1 MANEFKQGQYNI
13 SLPDVTKDSTLLACE
28 DGVSVS
34 TLFSSYQYR
43 NITLALNVVGATELL
58 SPDASIDLSG
68 KTEFECQIRQM
79 GQITPMFANPI
90 YLNFMSNLKASSSLW
105 TNFLHLTVQ
114 KYNNIAQGEIFLNLR
129 MFRASATSKTWT
141 FMCYVN
147 VAQRGSDSM
156 KGTVT
161 SNPSSATGTFLYPLS
176 FYSGTAVL
184 ATDILGISYS
194 IIGSGGS
201 STPLIYLNYHTF

>member
-13 SLPDVTKDSTLLACE
+13 SLPDVTKNSTLLACE

-43 NITLALNVVGATELL
+43 NITLTLNVVGATEIL

-90 YLNFMSNLKASSSLW
+90 YLNFMSNIKASSSLW

-184 ATDILGISYS
+184 ATEILGISYS

>member
-13 SLPDVTKDSTLLACE
+13 SLPDVTKNSTLLACE

-34 TLFSSYQYR
+34 SLFSSYQYGTIR
-43 NITLALNVVGATELL
+43 LPLSVTGSTDIL
-58 SPDASIDLSG
+58 SPDATIDLSG

-79 GQITPMFANPI
+79 GQINPMFANPI
-90 YLNFMSNLKASSSLW
+90 YLNFMSNTTSSASLGA
-105 TNFLHLTVQ
+105 NFLHLTVQ

-129 MFRASATSKTWT
+129 MFRTSATSKTWT

-161 SNPSSATGTFLYPLS
+161 SNPSTATGTFLYPLS
-176 FYSGTAVL
+176 FYSGTVVL

-194 IIGSGGS
+194 IVGSGGS

>member
-1 MANEFKQGQYNI
+1 MSNEFKQGQYNI
-13 SLPDVTKDSTLLACE
+13 SLPDVTKNSTLLACE

-34 TLFSSYQYR
+34 SLFSSYQYG
-43 NITLALNVVGATELL
+43 NIRLPLNVVGLTDIL
-58 SPDASIDLSG
+58 SPDATIDLSG
-68 KTEFECQIRQM
+68 KTEFECQIREM

-90 YLNFMSNLKASSSLW
+90 YLNFMSNTKSSGSSW

-114 KYNNIAQGEIFLNLR
+114 AYNNIAQGQIFLNLR

-161 SNPSSATGTFLYPLS
+161 SNPSTATGTFLYPLS
-176 FYSGTAVL
+176 FYSGTVVL
-184 ATDILGISYS
+184 ATNILGIAYS
-194 IIGSGGS
+194 ITGSGGS

>member
-1 MANEFKQGQYNI
+1 M
-13 SLPDVTKDSTLLACE
+13 
-28 DGVSVS
+28 
-34 TLFSSYQYR
+34 
-43 NITLALNVVGATELL
+43 
-58 SPDASIDLSG
+58 
-68 KTEFECQIRQM
+68 
-79 GQITPMFANPI
+79 
-90 YLNFMSNLKASSSLW
+90 

-114 KYNNIAQGEIFLNLR
+114 KYNNIAQGQIFLNLR
-129 MFRASATSKTWT
+129 MFQASATSTTWT

-201 STPLIYLNYHTF
+201 STPLIYLNYHTY

>member
-1 MANEFKQGQYNI
+1 MANEFKQGQHNI
-13 SLPDVTKDSTLLACE
+13 SLPDVTRHSTLLACE

-34 TLFSSYQYR
+34 TLFSSYQYGTIR
-43 NITLALNVVGATELL
+43 LPLNVVGSPGML
-58 SPDASIDLSG
+58 SPDATIDLSG
-68 KTEFECQIRQM
+68 KTEFECQIREM

-90 YLNFMSNLKASSSLW
+90 YLNFMSNITSSTSFW
-105 TNFLHLTVQ
+105 TNFLHLTPQ
-114 KYNNIAQGEIFLNLR
+114 KYNSIAQGKIFLNLR

-141 FMCYVN
+141 FMCYFN
-147 VAQRGSDSM
+147 IAQRGSDSM

-161 SNPSSATGTFLYPLS
+161 SNPSLSAGTLYPLS
-176 FYSGTAVL
+176 FYSGTVVL

-194 IIGSGGS
+194 IDGSGVP

>member
-13 SLPDVTKDSTLLACE
+13 SLPNVTKNSTLLACE

-34 TLFSSYQYR
+34 SLFSSYQYG
-43 NITLALNVVGATELL
+43 NIRLPLSVTGLTEIL
-58 SPDASIDLSG
+58 SPDATIDLSG

-79 GQITPMFANPI
+79 GQIDPMFANPI
-90 YLNFMSNLKASSSLW
+90 YLNFMSNTTSSGSLW

-114 KYNNIAQGEIFLNLR
+114 KYNNIAQGQIFLNLR
-129 MFRASATSKTWT
+129 MFRTSATSKTWT
-141 FMCYVN
+141 FMCYFN
-147 VAQRGSDSM
+147 IAQRGSDSM

-161 SNPSSATGTFLYPLS
+161 SNPSLSAGTLYPLS
-176 FYSGTAVL
+176 FYSGTVVL

-194 IIGSGGS
+194 IDGSGGP

>member
-1 MANEFKQGQYNI
+1 MANEFKKGSYNI

-43 NITLALNVVGATELL
+43 NITLTLNVVGATELL
-58 SPDASIDLSG
+58 SPDATIDLSG
-68 KTEFECQIRQM
+68 KTEFECQIRLM
-79 GQITPMFANPI
+79 GQITPLFANPI
-90 YLNFMSNLKASSSLW
+90 YLNFMSNIKASSSLW

-114 KYNNIAQGEIFLNLR
+114 KYNNIAQGQIFLNLR
-129 MFRASATSKTWT
+129 MFQASATSTTWT

-201 STPLIYLNYHTF
+201 STPLIYLNYHTY

>member
-1 MANEFKQGQYNI
+1 MANEFKKGSYNI

-43 NITLALNVVGATELL
+43 NITLPLNVIGVTEIL
-58 SPDASIDLSG
+58 SPDATIDLSG
-68 KTEFECQIRQM
+68 KTEFECQIRLM
-79 GQITPMFANPI
+79 GQITPLFANPI
-90 YLNFMSNLKASSSLW
+90 YLNFMSNIKASSSLW

-114 KYNNIAQGEIFLNLR
+114 KYNNIAQGQIFLNLR

-141 FMCYVN
+141 FMCYAN

-161 SNPSSATGTFLYPLS
+161 SNPSTATGTFLYPLS
-176 FYSGTAVL
+176 FYSGTVVL

-194 IIGSGGS
+194 IVGSGGS
-201 STPLIYLNYHTF
+201 STPLIYLNYHTY

>member
-1 MANEFKQGQYNI
+1 MSNEFKQGQYNI
-13 SLPDVTKDSTLLACE
+13 SLPDVTKNSTLLACE

-43 NITLALNVVGATELL
+43 NITLTLNVVGATELL

-90 YLNFMSNLKASSSLW
+90 YLNFMSNIKASSSLW
-105 TNFLHLTVQ
+105 TNFLHLTIQ

-129 MFRASATSKTWT
+129 MFRASTTSKTWT
-141 FMCYVN
+141 FMCYFN
-147 VAQRGSDSM
+147 IAQRGSDSM
-156 KGTVT
+156 SGTVT

-176 FYSGTAVL
+176 FYSGTVVL
-184 ATDILGISYS
+184 TTNILGISYS
-194 IIGSGGS
+194 ITGSGGS

>member
-13 SLPDVTKDSTLLACE
+13 SLPDVTKNSTLLACE

-34 TLFSSYQYR
+34 SVFSSYQYG
-43 NITLALNVVGATELL
+43 NIRLPLNVVGLTDIL
-58 SPDASIDLSG
+58 SPDATIDLSG

-90 YLNFMSNLKASSSLW
+90 YLNFMSNTTSSTSLW
-105 TNFLHLTVQ
+105 DNFLHLTVQ
-114 KYNNIAQGEIFLNLR
+114 KYNNIAQGQIFLNLR
-129 MFRASATSKTWT
+129 MFRTSATSTTWT

-156 KGTVT
+156 SGTVT
-161 SNPSSATGTFLYPLS
+161 SNPSTATGTFLYPLS
-176 FYSGTAVL
+176 FYSGTVVL
-184 ATDILGISYS
+184 ATNILGISYT
-194 IIGSGGS
+194 IVGSGGS
-201 STPLIYLNYHTF
+201 STPVIFLNYHTF